1 MRKILVFTATY
12 NEAEN
17 IKNFLDKLVNIKQA
31 FDVLIIDDNSPDNT
45 WSIIEKYKSYN
56 SKKINLLKRSKKEG
70 LNTAH
75 KLGYNYA
82 KKNNYDLLITLDAD
96 LSHDPMLI
104 PEFIKHLETNSF
116 VIGSRYMPGG
126 RNEMSFFRYI
136 LSFFGNK
143 LIKFVLK
150 INLDEFTTS
159 YRGFNL
165 RTLKDFDMNEV
176 SLEGYSFF
184 LGTINLLDK
193 TNNKMSQIP
202 ITFQDRKKGKSKIPR
217 LEIIRTLKNL
227 LLIKLDIIKK

>member
-1 MRKILVFTATY
+1 MKKILVFTATY

-17 IKNFLDKLVNIKQA
+17 IKIFLDKLVNIKQA

-45 WSIIEKYKSYN
+45 WSIIEKYKSYG

-227 LLIKLDIIKK
+227 LLIKLCIIKK

>member
-1 MRKILVFTATY
+1 MKKILVFTATY

-17 IKNFLDKLVNIKQA
+17 IKIFLDKLVNIKQA
-31 FDVLIIDDNSPDNT
+31 FDILIIDDNSPDNT
-45 WSIIEKYKSYN
+45 WSIIEKYKSN
-56 SKKINLLKRSKKEG
+56 GLKKINLLKRAKKEG

-176 SLEGYSFF
+176 SLEGYSF

-193 TNNKMSQIP
+193 TNNKMTQIP
-202 ITFQDRKKGKSKIPR
+202 ITFKDRKKGKSKIPR

-227 LLIKLDIIKK
+227 CL

>member
-1 MRKILVFTATY
+1 MTKILVFTATY

-17 IKNFLDKLVNIKQA
+17 IKIFLDKLVNIKQT

-45 WSIIEKYKSYN
+45 WSIIENYESP
-56 SKKINLLKRSKKEG
+56 STKKINLIKRAKKEG

-75 KLGYNYA
+75 KLGFNYA
-82 KKNNYDLLITLDAD
+82 RKNNYDLLITLDAD
-96 LSHDPMLI
+96 LSHDPIII

-126 RNEMSFFRYI
+126 RNEMSFLRYI

-184 LGTINLLDK
+184 LGTINWY
-193 TNNKMSQIP
+193 
-202 ITFQDRKKGKSKIPR
+202 
-217 LEIIRTLKNL
+217 
-227 LLIKLDIIKK
+227 

>member
-1 MRKILVFTATY
+1 MRKVLVFTATF
-12 NEAEN
+12 NEVEN
-17 IKNFLDKLVNIKQA
+17 IKYFLDKITAIKEN
-31 FDVLIIDDNSPDNT
+31 FDVLIVDDNSPDKT
-45 WSIIEKYKSYN
+45 WSVIEKYKPHGL
-56 SKKINLLKRSKKEG
+56 KKINLIKRANKEG

-75 KLGYNYA
+75 KLGFNYA
-82 KKNNYDLLITLDAD
+82 KKNNYDFLITLDAD
-96 LSHDPMLI
+96 LSHDPLLI
-104 PEFIKHLETNSF
+104 SEFIKKLEINSF

-126 RNEMSFFRYI
+126 RNEMSFLRYI

-165 RTLKDFDMNEV
+165 KTLKDFDMNEV

-184 LGTINLLDK
+184 LGTINLLHK
-193 TNNKMSQIP
+193 TNNKMIQIP
-202 ITFQDRKKGKSKIPR
+202 ITFKDRKKGKSKIPR

-227 LLIKLDIIKK
+227 LLIKLNIIKK

>member
-45 WSIIEKYKSYN
+45 WSIIENYESYG
-56 SKKINLLKRSKKEG
+56 SKKINLVKRTKKEG

-75 KLGYNYA
+75 KLGFNYA

-104 PEFIKHLETNSF
+104 PEFIKHLDTNSF
-116 VIGSRYMPGG
+116 VIGSRYMLGG
-126 RNEMSFFRYI
+126 KNEMSFFRYI

-193 TNNKMSQIP
+193 TNNKMTQIP
-202 ITFQDRKKGKSKIPR
+202 ITFKDRKKGKSKIPR

-227 LLIKLDIIKK
+227 LLIKFDIIKK

>member
-1 MRKILVFTATY
+1 MTKILVFTATY
-12 NEAEN
+12 NEADN
-17 IKNFLDKLVNIKQA
+17 IKIFLDKLINIKKN

-45 WSIIEKYKSYN
+45 WSIIEKYGSYS
-56 SKKINLLKRSKKEG
+56 SKKINLLKRAKKEG

-75 KLGYNYA
+75 KLGFNYA
-82 KKNNYDLLITLDAD
+82 IKNNYDLLITLDAD
-96 LSHDPMLI
+96 LSHDPILI

-126 RNEMSFFRYI
+126 RNEMSFRRYI

-143 LIKFVLK
+143 LIKLVLK
-150 INLDEFTTS
+150 VNLDEFTTS

-165 RTLKDFDMNEV
+165 KTLKDFNMNEV

-184 LGTINLLDK
+184 LGTINLLNK
-193 TNNKMSQIP
+193 TNNKMIQIP
-202 ITFQDRKKGKSKIPR
+202 ITFKDRKKGKSKIPR

-227 LLIKLDIIKK
+227 LLIKLNIIKK

>member
-1 MRKILVFTATY
+1 MTKILVFTATY
-12 NEAEN
+12 NEADN
-17 IKNFLDKLVNIKQA
+17 IKIFLDKLINIKQN

-45 WSIIEKYKSYN
+45 WSIIEKYESYS
-56 SKKINLLKRSKKEG
+56 SKKINLIKRAKKEG

-75 KLGYNYA
+75 KLGFNYA
-82 KKNNYDLLITLDAD
+82 RKNNYDLLITLDAD
-96 LSHDPMLI
+96 LSHDPILI

-126 RNEMSFFRYI
+126 RNEMSFLRYI

-165 RTLKDFDMNEV
+165 KKLSNFDINNV
-176 SLEGYSFF
+176 NSKGYSFF
-184 LGTINLLDK
+184 METVYLIH
-193 TNNKMSQIP
+193 
-202 ITFQDRKKGKSKIPR
+202 KKGHSIKQVPIIFADRTKGVSKIPKIET
-217 LEIIRTLKNL
+217 LRTLKNL
-227 LLIKLDIIKK
+227 FLLKFFS

>member
-1 MRKILVFTATY
+1 MKKILVFTATY

-17 IKNFLDKLVNIKQA
+17 IKIFLDKLVNIKQA
-31 FDVLIIDDNSPDNT
+31 FDILIIDDNSPDNT
-45 WSIIEKYKSYN
+45 WSIIEKYKSN
-56 SKKINLLKRSKKEG
+56 GLKKINLLKRAKKEG

-165 RTLKDFDMNEV
+165 RTLKDFNMNEV

-227 LLIKLDIIKK
+227 LLIKLCIIKK

>member
-1 MRKILVFTATY
+1 MKKILVFTATY

-17 IKNFLDKLVNIKQA
+17 IKIFLDKLVNIKQA
-31 FDVLIIDDNSPDNT
+31 FDILIIDDNSPDNT
-45 WSIIEKYKSYN
+45 WSIIEKYKSN
-56 SKKINLLKRSKKEG
+56 GLKKINLLKRAKKEG

-165 RTLKDFDMNEV
+165 RTLKDFNMNEV

>member
-1 MRKILVFTATY
+1 MRKVLVFTATF
-12 NEAEN
+12 NEVEN
-17 IKNFLDKLVNIKQA
+17 IKFFLDKITTIKYN
-31 FDVLIIDDNSPDNT
+31 FDILIVDDNSPDNT
-45 WSIIEKYKSYN
+45 WSIIEKYKSN
-56 SKKINLLKRSKKEG
+56 GLKKINLLKRAKKEG

-227 LLIKLDIIKK
+227 LLIKLCIIKK

>member
-1 MRKILVFTATY
+1 MRKVLVFTATF
-12 NEAEN
+12 NEVEN
-17 IKNFLDKLVNIKQA
+17 INSFLDKITAIKEN
-31 FDVLIIDDNSPDNT
+31 FDVLIVDDNSPDNT
-45 WSIIEKYKSYN
+45 WSVIEKYKSHA
-56 SKKINLLKRSKKEG
+56 SKTINLIKRSKKEG

-75 KLGYNYA
+75 KLGFNYA

-104 PEFIKHLETNSF
+104 PEFIKLLETNSF
-116 VIGSRYMPGG
+116 VIGSRYMPRG
-126 RNEMSFFRYI
+126 RNEMSFLRYI

-165 RTLKDFDMNEV
+165 RTLKGFDMNEV

-184 LGTINLLDK
+184 LGTINLLNK
-193 TNNKMSQIP
+193 SNNKMTQIP
-202 ITFQDRKKGKSKIPR
+202 ITFKDRKKGKSKIPR

-227 LLIKLDIIKK
+227 LFIKLGIIKK

>member
-45 WSIIEKYKSYN
+45 WSIIEKYKSYG

-193 TNNKMSQIP
+193 TNNKMTQIP
-202 ITFQDRKKGKSKIPR
+202 ITFKDRKKGKSKIPR

-227 LLIKLDIIKK
+227 LLIKLCIIKK

>member
-1 MRKILVFTATY
+1 MKRILVFTATY

-31 FDVLIIDDNSPDNT
+31 FDVLIVDDNSPDNT
-45 WSIIEKYKSYN
+45 WSLIEKYELQTSI
-56 SKKINLLKRSKKEG
+56 KINLIKRSKKEG

-75 KLGYNYA
+75 KLGFDYA

-96 LSHDPMLI
+96 LSHDPILI

-126 RNEMSFFRYI
+126 RNEMSFFRYM

-165 RTLKDFDMNEV
+165 KTLKDFDMNEV

-184 LGTINLLDK
+184 LGTINLLNNA
-193 TNNKMSQIP
+193 NNKMTQIP
-202 ITFQDRKKGKSKIPR
+202 ITFKDRKKGKSKIPR

-227 LLIKLDIIKK
+227 LFLKLGIIKK

>member
-1 MRKILVFTATY
+1 MKKVLVFTATF
-12 NEAEN
+12 NEVEN
-17 IKNFLDKLVNIKQA
+17 INSFLDKITTIKEN
-31 FDVLIIDDNSPDNT
+31 FDILIVDDNSPDNT
-45 WSIIEKYKSYN
+45 WSVIEKYKSHAA
-56 SKKINLLKRSKKEG
+56 KKINLIKRVKKEG

-75 KLGYNYA
+75 KLGFNYA

-96 LSHDPMLI
+96 LSHDPMLV
-104 PEFIKHLETNSF
+104 PKFIKHLETNSF

-126 RNEMSFFRYI
+126 KNEMSYFRYI
-136 LSFFGNK
+136 LSFVGNK

-165 RTLKDFDMNEV
+165 KTLKNFDMNEV

-184 LGTINLLDK
+184 LGTINLLYK
-193 TNNKMSQIP
+193 TNNKMTQIP
-202 ITFQDRKKGKSKIPR
+202 ITFKDRKKGKSKIPR

>member
-1 MRKILVFTATY
+1 MTKILVFTATY
-12 NEAEN
+12 NEADN
-17 IKNFLDKLVNIKQA
+17 IKIFLDKLINIKQN

-45 WSIIEKYKSYN
+45 WSIIEKYESYS

-75 KLGYNYA
+75 KLGFNYA
-82 KKNNYDLLITLDAD
+82 RKNNYDLLITLDAD
-96 LSHDPMLI
+96 LSHDPIII

-126 RNEMSFFRYI
+126 RNEMSFRRYI

-143 LIKFVLK
+143 LIKLVLK
-150 INLDEFTTS
+150 VNLDEFTTS

-165 RTLKDFDMNEV
+165 KTLKDFNMNEV

-184 LGTINLLDK
+184 
-193 TNNKMSQIP
+193 
-202 ITFQDRKKGKSKIPR
+202 
-217 LEIIRTLKNL
+217 
-227 LLIKLDIIKK
+227 

>member
-1 MRKILVFTATY
+1 MTKILVFTATY

-17 IKNFLDKLVNIKQA
+17 IKIFLDKLVNIKQT
-31 FDVLIIDDNSPDNT
+31 FDVLIIDDNSPDKT
-45 WSIIEKYKSYN
+45 WSIIEKYESYS
-56 SKKINLLKRSKKEG
+56 SKKINLLKREKKEG

-75 KLGYNYA
+75 KLGFNYA
-82 KKNNYDLLITLDAD
+82 RKNNYDLLITLDAD
-96 LSHDPMLI
+96 LSHDPKII

-126 RNEMSFFRYI
+126 RNEMGFLRYM

-143 LIKFVLK
+143 LIKFVLN

-165 RTLKDFDMNEV
+165 RPLKDFNMNEV
-176 SLEGYSFF
+176 SLDGYSFF
-184 LGTINLLDK
+184 FGTINLLNK
-193 TNNKMSQIP
+193 TNNNMIQIP
-202 ITFQDRKKGKSKIPR
+202 ITFKDRKKGKSKIPR

-227 LLIKLDIIKK
+227 LLIKLGIIKK

>member
-1 MRKILVFTATY
+1 MTKILVFTATY

-17 IKNFLDKLVNIKQA
+17 IKIFLDKLINIKHT

-45 WSIIEKYKSYN
+45 WSIIEKYYSYS
-56 SKKINLLKRSKKEG
+56 SKKINLLKRTKKEG

-75 KLGYNYA
+75 KLGFNYA

-126 RNEMSFFRYI
+126 RNEMSFLRYI

-193 TNNKMSQIP
+193 TNNKMTQIP
-202 ITFQDRKKGKSKIPR
+202 ITFKDRKKGKSKIPR

-227 LLIKLDIIKK
+227 LLIKLGIIKK